1 MQVRVSHSYASRH
14 VVMIGVVV
22 ALLFGAKISG
32 QTASQASPAAT
43 REVLWQ
49 QDLDYFANQFPQDEK
64 DFKKLYPKRKFESQ
78 LATIRQSV
86 PKATNAELTL
96 DLMRLVASA
105 HVAHTAANPPD
116 GDTIHYLP
124 LYMLWYSDGLAILGS
139 VDAYKDTIGTRV
151 VRIGSM
157 TPEQLETAVAPYIS
171 YEMDEGR
178 HVGSQRFMAM
188 AELLQHLGLAE
199 ADGSVEFR
207 LARPDGT
214 EFTKKI
220 SPLADFHAARGISMY
235 DALHIP
241 VPLSLKQR
249 RKKYWYEYLSD
260 SQTLYIQYNECEND
274 PKLPFADFTK
284 AMFDYA
290 DARPVQRIIVDLRF
304 NGGGSSLV
312 VKPLVEGLHA
322 RGALSSRGHLY
333 TLIGPGTFSSGL
345 MAARDFR
352 RKLNAILVGEPLSEK
367 LNTYGEIR
375 ELTLPNSRVTV
386 NYSTKF
392 FKLGKKNDGPTLTP
406 DIFVPQSFADAL
418 AGRDP
423 VLEAALKH
431 PLE

>member
-1 MQVRVSHSYASRH
+1 VRVQASHPFASRH
-14 VVMIGVVV
+14 VVVIGFVV
-22 ALLFGAKISG
+22 ALLFGAKILG
-32 QTASQASPAAT
+32 QTASQASPPIARGA
-43 REVLWQ
+43 RWL

-64 DFKKLYPKRKFESQ
+64 DFQKLYPKQKFESQ
-78 LATIRQSV
+78 LAAIRQSV
-86 PKATNAELTL
+86 PKATDAELTL

-116 GDTIHYLP
+116 GDIIHFLP

-171 YEMDEGR
+171 YEMDAGLR
-178 HVGSQRFMAM
+178 VRSQRFMAM

-214 EFTKKI
+214 EFTEKI
-220 SPLADFHAARGISMY
+220 SPMSDFHAARGINMY
-235 DALHIP
+235 VALHIP
-241 VPLSLKQR
+241 VPLSRKQPR
-249 RKKYWYEYLSD
+249 TKYWYEYLSD
-260 SQTLYIQYNECEND
+260 SQTLYIQYNECDND

-290 DARPVQRIIVDLRF
+290 DAHPIQRVIVDLRF
-304 NGGGSSLV
+304 NGGGSDLV
-312 VKPLVEGLHA
+312 IKPLVEGLHA

-345 MAARDFR
+345 EAAGDFR
-352 RKLNAILVGEPLSEK
+352 RELKAILVGEPLAEK
-367 LNTYGEIR
+367 LNTYGEIKV
-375 ELTLPNSRVTV
+375 LTLPNSRMTVT
-386 NYSTKF
+386 YATKF
-392 FKLGKKNDGPTLTP
+392 FKFGKWNDGLTLAP

-431 PLE
+431 PLK

>member
-1 MQVRVSHSYASRH
+1 VHVLGSHPYAIRH
-14 VVMIGVVV
+14 VVNFGFVV
-22 ALLFGAKISG
+22 ALLLGARISG

-49 QDLDYFANQFPQDEK
+49 QDLDYFADQFPQDEK
-64 DFKKLYPKRKFESQ
+64 DFQKLYPKQEFESQ
-78 LATIRQSV
+78 LAAIRQSV
-86 PKATNAELTL
+86 PKASDAELIL

-105 HVAHTAANPPD
+105 HVAHTGVNEDARF
-116 GDTIHYLP
+116 HLLP
-124 LYMLWYSDGLAILGS
+124 LSMRWYSDGLAINAT

-171 YEMDEGR
+171 YEMDAWL
-178 HVGSQRFMAM
+178 HVQSPQFMRM
-188 AELLQHLGLAE
+188 VELLRHLGLAE

-220 SPLADFHAARGISMY
+220 SPLADGQARRRISMY
-235 DALHIP
+235 DALHTP
-241 VPLSLKQR
+241 VPLARKQPG
-249 RKKYWYEYLSD
+249 KKYWYEYLAD
-260 SQTLYIQYNECEND
+260 SQTLFIQYNECEND

-290 DARPVQRIIVDLRF
+290 GAHPVQRVIVDLRF
-304 NGGGSSLV
+304 NGGGNSMV
-312 VKPLVEGLHA
+312 IRPLIKRLHA
-322 RGALSSRGHLY
+322 RSALSSRGHLY

-352 RKLNAILVGEPLSEK
+352 RELNAIMVGEPLAEK
-367 LNTYGEIR
+367 LESYGEIKV
-375 ELTLPNSRVTV
+375 LTLPNSRVTV

-392 FKLGKKNDGPTLTP
+392 FKLGKKNDGLTLTP
-406 DIFVPQSFADAL
+406 DILAPLSLADVL

-423 VLEAALKH
+423 ALEAALKH